1 MIHTVWTTEFD
12 LKGKPTGVFPEFKKG
27 SCLFW
32 SLYYCHADSKL
43 HEKKFLCHWSI
54 VWSKKKV
61 WMKYV
66 FDKLFQ
72 VFFKNFK
79 SKMCKRHDNDFTILL
94 PIEKSK
100 GNNTNIALIYFY
112 HGSSVLSICHFKFSA
127 LNHFKHFYL
136 PWAGVCPN
144 GKVRML
150 KAFKKSRCVFG
161 PNWNKGYVVRTLSY
175 NWL

>member
-1 MIHTVWTTEFD
+1 
-12 LKGKPTGVFPEFKKG
+12 
-27 SCLFW
+27 
-32 SLYYCHADSKL
+32 
-43 HEKKFLCHWSI
+43 
-54 VWSKKKV
+54 
-61 WMKYV
+61 MKYV

-127 LNHFKHFYL
+127 LNHFKYFYL

-144 GKVRML
+144 GKVRIL
-150 KAFKKSRCVFG
+150 KAFKKSRCA
-161 PNWNKGYVVRTLSY
+161 Y
-175 NWL
+175 N